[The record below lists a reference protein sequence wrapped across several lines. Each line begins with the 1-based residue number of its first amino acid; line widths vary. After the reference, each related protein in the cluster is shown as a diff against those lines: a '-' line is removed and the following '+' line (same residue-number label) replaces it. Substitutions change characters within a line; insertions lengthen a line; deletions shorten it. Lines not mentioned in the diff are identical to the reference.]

1 MAVSILKVSQ
11 LNRYVRSQLES
22 DRRLSELYVAGE
34 IGSMT
39 VNQRSGHLY
48 FTLKD
53 PNASVRAVMFASH
66 AEHLRFLPKP
76 GLAVIA
82 RGAAT
87 LYERDG
93 AFQMTV
99 SELMLDGA
107 GALGLA
113 FEQLKEKLAAQGLF
127 SEDRKRPIPPN
138 PRIIGIVTSPSGAAL
153 HDIVSV
159 AQRRNP
165 SVLLLLAPAAVQGRE
180 ASASIAEA
188 IRLLNQDGR
197 SEVILVGRGG
207 GSAEDLWA
215 FNEEEAVRAVASSGI
230 PVISAVGHETDV
242 SLCDYAADL
251 RAATPTAAAELAIPD
266 RTVLLQALERR
277 SELLRERMN
286 RLLAEKQ
293 RKLSSLQQMP
303 ALHDPAFFLN
313 KNRQR
318 LDYLI
323 ESMYDLSR
331 REIPRRS
338 EQLGH
343 RAALLE
349 SLSPLGILSRGYA
362 IAERG
367 GRPIL
372 SADELSHGEE
382 LCLRLH
388 RGMAAVRVERVD
400 LSHGEEKHDL

>member
-113 FEQLKEKLAAQGLF
+113 FEQLKEKLAA
-127 SEDRKRPIPPN
+127 
-138 PRIIGIVTSPSGAAL
+138 
-153 HDIVSV
+153 
-159 AQRRNP
+159 
-165 SVLLLLAPAAVQGRE
+165 
-180 ASASIAEA
+180 
-188 IRLLNQDGR
+188 
-197 SEVILVGRGG
+197 
-207 GSAEDLWA
+207 
-215 FNEEEAVRAVASSGI
+215 
-230 PVISAVGHETDV
+230 
-242 SLCDYAADL
+242 
-251 RAATPTAAAELAIPD
+251 
-266 RTVLLQALERR
+266 
-277 SELLRERMN
+277 
-286 RLLAEKQ
+286 EK
-293 RKLSSLQQMP
+293 
-303 ALHDPAFFLN
+303 
-313 KNRQR
+313 
-318 LDYLI
+318 
-323 ESMYDLSR
+323 E
-331 REIPRRS
+331 
-338 EQLGH
+338 
-343 RAALLE
+343 
-349 SLSPLGILSRGYA
+349 
-362 IAERG
+362 
-367 GRPIL
+367 
-372 SADELSHGEE
+372 
-382 LCLRLH
+382 
-388 RGMAAVRVERVD
+388 
-400 LSHGEEKHDL
+400 

>member
-93 AFQMTV
+93 AFQMIV

-188 IRLLNQDGR
+188 NPPAQSGWPQRGHPRRQGRRLCRGSLGLQR
-197 SEVILVGRGG
+197 RGG
-207 GSAEDLWA
+207 GSRCG
-215 FNEEEAVRAVASSGI
+215 V
-230 PVISAVGHETDV
+230 
-242 SLCDYAADL
+242 L
-251 RAATPTAAAELAIPD
+251 RD
-266 RTVLLQALERR
+266 SRH
-277 SELLRERMN
+277 
-286 RLLAEKQ
+286 
-293 RKLSSLQQMP
+293 LS
-303 ALHDPAFFLN
+303 
-313 KNRQR
+313 
-318 LDYLI
+318 
-323 ESMYDLSR
+323 
-331 REIPRRS
+331 
-338 EQLGH
+338 
-343 RAALLE
+343 
-349 SLSPLGILSRGYA
+349 
-362 IAERG
+362 
-367 GRPIL
+367 GRPRDRRFAL
-372 SADELSHGEE
+372 
-382 LCLRLH
+382 
-388 RGMAAVRVERVD
+388 
-400 LSHGEEKHDL
+400 

>member
-34 IGSMT
+34 IGGMT

-53 PNASVRAVMFASH
+53 SDASVRAVMFASR

-76 GLAVIA
+76 GLAVVA

-107 GALGLA
+107 GTLGLA

-127 SEDRKRPIPPN
+127 SEDRKRPIPQN
-138 PRIIGIVTSPSGAAL
+138 PRTIGIVTSPSGAAL

-165 SVLLLLAPAAVQGRE
+165 SVLLAAGPRGG
-180 ASASIAEA
+180 AGPGG
-188 IRLLNQDGR
+188 IRF
-197 SEVILVGRGG
+197 GRGG
-207 GSAEDLWA
+207 NPPAQSGWPQRGHPCRQGRRFCRGSLGLQRRET
-215 FNEEEAVRAVASSGI
+215 VRAVASSGI

-266 RTVLLQALERR
+266 RTVLLQSLERR

-286 RLLAEKQ
+286 RLLGEKQ

-323 ESMYDLSR
+323 ESMYNLSR
-331 REIPRRS
+331 GEIPRRS

-362 IAERG
+362 IAERE
-367 GRPIL
+367 GRPIF
-372 SADELSHGEE
+372 SADELSQGEE
-382 LCLRLH
+382 LCLHLH
-388 RGMAAVRVERVD
+388 RGTAAVRVERVD
-400 LSHGEEKHDL
+400 LSHREEKHDL

>member
-1 MAVSILKVSQ
+1 M
-11 LNRYVRSQLES
+11 
-22 DRRLSELYVAGE
+22 
-34 IGSMT
+34 
-39 VNQRSGHLY
+39 
-48 FTLKD
+48 
-53 PNASVRAVMFASH
+53 
-66 AEHLRFLPKP
+66 
-76 GLAVIA
+76 
-82 RGAAT
+82 
-87 LYERDG
+87 
-93 AFQMTV
+93 
-99 SELMLDGA
+99 
-107 GALGLA
+107 
-113 FEQLKEKLAAQGLF
+113 
-127 SEDRKRPIPPN
+127 
-138 PRIIGIVTSPSGAAL
+138 
-153 HDIVSV
+153 

-215 FNEEEAVRAVASSGI
+215 FNEEETVRAVASSGI

-382 LCLRLH
+382 LCLRRTAGWPRSAWSASICLMGRKNMTFEQALH
-388 RGMAAVRVERVD
+388 RLDEIAERLGD
-400 LSHGEEKHDL
+400 GGTTLEESLALYAEGAGLIERCSREAWGSKAQARNTGISEGWRDRWTLISGSGKTGRWSSCGSRPTAHRNPPT